1 MTDKTFILTLEEV
14 KEIYR
19 AGIARGHDEEASFQ
33 CGSRTVGKEFDNC
46 VNTLYDM
53 LNEGKKWDS
62 DDWIHLEEIESWFR

>member
-1 MTDKTFILTLEEV
+1 MKFTLDIEEI

-19 AGIARGHDEEASFQ
+19 AGIARGQEEECAYQ
-33 CGSRTVGKEFDNC
+33 CGSRTMNKQFDNC

-62 DDWIHLEEIESWFR
+62 EDWIHFEEIESWFK